1 MWLPTFM
8 IPARLA
14 PDAATRHAIARLGA
28 SIAAVSTVVAA
39 PQVWSAVARWT
50 DAGCWLRDVSGL
62 PCPGCGITTSL
73 LALGRGD
80 VVAACAAN
88 PAGLAVAT
96 LLIGQALVAA
106 AALRSTGL
114 GDDAG
119 YAWFARLDRMMIG
132 GLAAVWVGRLIQAVS

>member
-1 MWLPTFM
+1 
-8 IPARLA
+8 
-14 PDAATRHAIARLGA
+14 
-28 SIAAVSTVVAA
+28 
-39 PQVWSAVARWT
+39 
-50 DAGCWLRDVSGL
+50 
-62 PCPGCGITTSL
+62 
-73 LALGRGD
+73 
-80 VVAACAAN
+80 VAACAAN

>member
-1 MWLPTFM
+1 MWLPTFV
-8 IPARLA
+8 IPARVA
-14 PDAATRHAIARLGA
+14 PDASARHAIARLGA

-39 PQVWSAVARWT
+39 PQLWSVVARWT

-62 PCPGCGITTSL
+62 PCPGCGITPSL

-106 AALRSTGL
+106 AALRSTGP
-114 GDDAG
+114 GDAG
-119 YAWFARLDRMMIG
+119 YAWFARLDRVMIG